1 MPPIPTSVVCPGC
14 RTVLDV
20 PAGVAGVIAECASCG
35 SEIEIPGRDGGFLDE
50 GQGAMVDRADWD
62 FADLAEPVAG
72 EPETAPRGNF
82 MGLRGGEDD
91 LAVPVPSKAAGSF
104 DDLSLDLEQL
114 NASRATEEL
123 RKKSEAAR
131 EAEEQRKKSEAA
143 REAEELRKKSEA
155 AREAEELRKKSEA
168 AREAEEVRKDK
179 RQRQTERQS
188 ASSRKADRVV
198 PEKEERESIDEER
211 LPRAGKP
218 NGGGRLAMVAV
229 VAALAGGGGW
239 LAREVMA
246 RKESADLALLA
257 VDDQPWRPAAVGPEK
272 VGVTERS
279 RAGSTAAVNESVRE
293 EPQELPREEMP
304 PADPAVRNEAVPKAV
319 PSPADPVA
327 EPALPAPAPAAA
339 EIAASQP
346 EDPKSRIA
354 VMVPGEGKL
363 AAPAMAVVDFLAAA
377 NWRDRLALSMA
388 PDRVRGFMETLYRT
402 ASDGPILPDR
412 VEFLKTVP
420 LEHRPGRNYHVY
432 TAFFEGVAG
441 PVPLTV
447 EETEAGLRVESRTF
461 LESRERLLEKFAGNP
476 DAPPQEFR
484 VMLNRAHYFGDD
496 VPNQE
501 GKLCYKMLPPT
512 SDPVFYAWIDRQ
524 SEVYRKHFADPERQS
539 WDVALLLVVEL
550 KWVSGG
556 EGKRWIEV
564 SDVIAG
570 NWHPDSLPGPPGPV
584 QPGR

>member
-1 MPPIPTSVVCPGC
+1 
-14 RTVLDV
+14 
-20 PAGVAGVIAECASCG
+20 
-35 SEIEIPGRDGGFLDE
+35 
-50 GQGAMVDRADWD
+50 
-62 FADLAEPVAG
+62 
-72 EPETAPRGNF
+72 
-82 MGLRGGEDD
+82 
-91 LAVPVPSKAAGSF
+91 
-104 DDLSLDLEQL
+104 
-114 NASRATEEL
+114 
-123 RKKSEAAR
+123 
-131 EAEEQRKKSEAA
+131 
-143 REAEELRKKSEA
+143 
-155 AREAEELRKKSEA
+155 
-168 AREAEEVRKDK
+168 
-179 RQRQTERQS
+179 
-188 ASSRKADRVV
+188 
-198 PEKEERESIDEER
+198 
-211 LPRAGKP
+211 
-218 NGGGRLAMVAV
+218 MVAA
-229 VAALAGGGGW
+229 VAAMAGGGGW

-304 PADPAVRNEAVPKAV
+304 PADPPAVRTEAVPKAV

-377 NWRDRLALSMA
+377 NWRDRLALSLA